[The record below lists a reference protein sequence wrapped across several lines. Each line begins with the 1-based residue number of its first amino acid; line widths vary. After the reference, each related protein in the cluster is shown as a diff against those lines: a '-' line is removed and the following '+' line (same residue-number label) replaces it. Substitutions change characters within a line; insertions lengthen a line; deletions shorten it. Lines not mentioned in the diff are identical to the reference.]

1 MRKSFIVS
9 ALAIAALAGLA
20 IPASADAKN
29 GGHVRKV
36 RMQDRCDPASFNAA
50 IPPAPGGP
58 PTCADHNGEL
68 ITFDEFL
75 AALNPVTHQ
84 GSPKWNMHP
93 DMIDLKMGDSLSV
106 SVRGGEF
113 HTFTEVPDFGPEG
126 VAPGCIDFLNQAL
139 GLVGPPAGDCNTEL
153 APQAAGGSGSAPGLP
168 PVMVSGLTEGTH
180 FFMCLIHP
188 WMQAEVTVRG
198 DD

>member
-20 IPASADAKN
+20 IPASVDAKN

-36 RMQDRCDPASFNAA
+36 RMQDRCEPVSFNAFGNA
-50 IPPAPGGP
+50 NGLGDVCAP
-58 PTCADHNGEL
+58 HNGEL
-68 ITFDEFL
+68 ITFDEFA
-75 AALNPVTHQ
+75 AALNPVTHR
-84 GSPKWNMHP
+84 GIDKWNMHP
-93 DMIDLKMGDSLSV
+93 DMIDIKMGDTLSV

-113 HTFTEVPDFGPEG
+113 HTFTEVPDFGPDG
-126 VAPGCIDFLNQAL
+126 VIPGCVDLLNIPL
-139 GLVGPPAGDCNTEL
+139 GLTGPPPANCATQL

-168 PVMVSGLTEGTH
+168 PVIVSGLSEGTH
-180 FFMCLIHP
+180 FFMCYIHP

>member
-9 ALAIAALAGLA
+9 AVAVVALAGLA

-75 AALNPVTHQ
+75 AALNPDTHQ

-93 DMIDLKMGDSLSV
+93 DMIDIKMSDSLSV

-113 HTFTEVPDFGPEG
+113 HTFTEVADFGP
-126 VAPGCIDFLNQAL
+126 GCIQFLNDAL
-139 GLVGPPAGDCNTEL
+139 GLVGPPAGDCATQL

-168 PVMVSGLTEGTH
+168 PVMVSGLSAGEH
-180 FFMCLIHP
+180 KFMCLIHP
-188 WMQAEVTVRG
+188 WMQAVVDVRG
-198 DD
+198 

>member
-1 MRKSFIVS
+1 MRKQFITG
-9 ALAIAALAGLA
+9 AIAIAALAGLA

-36 RMQDRCDPASFNAA
+36 RMQDRCDPASFDAA
-50 IPPAPGGP
+50 VGPG
-58 PTCADHNGEL
+58 TCAPHNGEL
-68 ITFDEFL
+68 VTFDEFL
-75 AALNPVTHQ
+75 AQLNPVDFGHD
-84 GSPKWNMHP
+84 KWNMHP
-93 DMIDLKMGDSLSV
+93 DDIHLRSGDSLSV

-113 HTFTEVPDFGPEG
+113 HTFTEVASLPL
-126 VAPGCIDFLNQAL
+126 PGCVQFINDAL
-139 GLVGPPAGDCNTEL
+139 GLVGAPGADCATEL

-168 PVMVSGLTEGTH
+168 PVTVSGLSNGTH

-188 WMQAEVTVRG
+188 WMTAEVTVGG